1 MRKINKLNKVQDI
14 LIVNLKCSE
23 ISKRNLILEKKKF
36 SYNNLNTYSYKK
48 KEHKKGELQDS
59 KIIFV

>member
-1 MRKINKLNKVQDI
+1 MHKINELNEVQDI
-14 LIVNLKCSE
+14 LIVNLKCSR
-23 ISKRNLILEKKKF
+23 ISKRNLILQTKKF

-48 KEHKKGELQDS
+48 KEHKKGELKDL